1 MKVDASQV
9 ATLNTTLEPGGA
21 SEQVVVT
28 GGAEVLQTESATVS
42 TTIVGR
48 QIGELPFSTRDA
60 LTLITTLPGV
70 ATPGVPRAS
79 TINGLPKGSVNLTL
93 DGANIQDN
101 FLRSSD
107 GFFTSIQ
114 AKSDAVQEVTV
125 STAVPGAESGG
136 EGAVQVRFITKSGSP
151 EFHGGAFWQY
161 RSKTF
166 NSNYYFNNI
175 DGLPRDAFIL
185 RQYGGN
191 LGGPIFIP
199 GLWKDRE
206 KAFFFV
212 NYEYFTLPQD
222 YGTQGTPVGNVL
234 VLTPQARQ
242 GNFTYADATGAVKT
256 VNVLTSCGVERVHR
270 NG

>member
-1 MKVDASQV
+1 DAGQV
-9 ATLNTTLEPGGA
+9 SSLNSALETGGA
-21 SEQVVVT
+21 TEQVVVT
-28 GGAEVLQTESATVS
+28 GGAEVLQTESSTVA

-60 LTLITTLPGV
+60 LQLVLTLPGV
-70 ATPGVPRAS
+70 MTPGTPRTS
-79 TINGLPKGSVNLTL
+79 SMNGLPKGSVNLTL

-125 STAVPGAESGG
+125 TTATPGAESGG
-136 EGAVQVRFITKSGSP
+136 EGAVQIRFVTKSGSP
-151 EFHGGAFWQY
+151 EYHGGTFWQY

-191 LGGPIFIP
+191 IGGPILIP
-199 GLWKDRE
+199 GLLKNRE

-234 VLTPQARQ
+234 VATDEARS
-242 GNFTYADATGAVKT
+242 GIFTYADTAGT
-256 VNVLTSCGVERVHR
+256 VRKINLLQLAASKGFPGTV
-270 NG
+270 

>member
-1 MKVDASQV
+1 M
-9 ATLNTTLEPGGA
+9 
-21 SEQVVVT
+21 T
-28 GGAEVLQTESATVS
+28 GGAAVLQKESATVA

-60 LTLITTLPGV
+60 LTLVTTLPGV
-70 ATPGVPRAS
+70 TTPGVPRAS
-79 TINGLPKGSVNLTL
+79 TVNGLPKSSVNLTL

-101 FLRSSD
+101 FLRTSD

-136 EGAVQVRFITKSGSP
+136 EGAVQVRFITKIGSP

-191 LGGPIFIP
+191 LGGPIVIP
-199 GLWKDRE
+199 RLWKDRE

-222 YGTQGTPVGNVL
+222 YGTQGTPVGNV
-234 VLTPQARQ
+234 TC
-242 GNFTYADATGAVKT
+242 ADASSATGQLHLRRRNRRSQNGERASACSVQSAPLARSAMER
-256 VNVLTSCGVERVHR
+256 LTRQSERVGH
-270 NG
+270 N